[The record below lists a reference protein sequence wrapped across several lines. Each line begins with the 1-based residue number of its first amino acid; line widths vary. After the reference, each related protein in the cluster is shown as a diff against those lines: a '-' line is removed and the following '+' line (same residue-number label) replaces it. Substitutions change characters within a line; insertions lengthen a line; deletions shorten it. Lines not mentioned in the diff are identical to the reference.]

1 MEIDRKLFL
10 EENIAKL
17 LLKFSTPAVFG
28 MFAIAVATITDSI
41 FVGKLVGTLGLAA
54 TTLALP
60 VFMLFS
66 AIAGTIGIGG
76 ASVWSV
82 DMGAKNY
89 DRAQRVFGNVIMMN
103 LVVGLLIMILGLSF
117 LDPILAF
124 MKTPENVYPFARI
137 YMGFLFA
144 GSFFTICT
152 ISSNNFIRAEGK
164 PLNAMTIIF
173 IAGGLTV
180 ILDAVLI
187 YFLDMGIMGA
197 AIASI
202 SGHFVAFWVVVHHFT
217 LGKSALKLKKSM
229 FVLDPSIV
237 IEVFKI
243 GMASF
248 LRQFS
253 IGVMHFIVNISVV
266 WYAGLEAGLMLA
278 IVGIAFRVIMFI
290 LMPVIGIIQGM
301 QPIVGFNYGAKEY
314 VRAKNTTLIAMLSA
328 FCLALLLWSISFI
341 FPKEVLSIF
350 SNDQHLIDSGA
361 NVVRLIICFIPFVA
375 AQTTGAGVFQ
385 VLKKPLPANIFAAL
399 RQIIL
404 LVPLILLLPR
414 FMGLE
419 GVWYAVP
426 IADIL
431 AVLITSVWIIKEMKL
446 LDKMQLKPV

>member
-10 EENIAKL
+10 EENIVKL
-17 LLKFSTPAVFG
+17 LLKFSAPAVFG
-28 MFAIAVATITDSI
+28 MFAIAVATVTDSI
-41 FVGKLVGTLGLAA
+41 FVGKLVGTAGLAA

-76 ASVWSV
+76 ASIWSV

-103 LVVGLLIMILGLSF
+103 LSVGLTIMLLGLCF
-117 LDPILAF
+117 LDPILSF
-124 MKTPENVYPFARI
+124 MNTPENVYPYAKI

-144 GSFFTICT
+144 GCFFTICT

-173 IAGGLTV
+173 IAAGLTV

-187 YFLDMGIMGA
+187 YGVGMGIMGA

-202 SGHFVAFWVVVHHFT
+202 TGHFVAFWVIVHHFT
-217 LGKSALKLKKSM
+217 LGNSALKLKKTM
-229 FVLDPSIV
+229 FIPDFSI
-237 IEVFKI
+237 IKEIFQI
-243 GMASF
+243 GTASF

-253 IGVMHFIVNISVV
+253 IGVMHFVINLSVI
-266 WYAGLEAGLMLA
+266 WYAGIEAGIMLA
-278 IVGIAFRVIMFI
+278 VVGIAFRIIMFI

-314 VRAKNTTLIAMLSA
+314 IRAKNTTLIAMLCS
-328 FCLALLLWSISFI
+328 FSLALSLWCVAFI
-341 FPKEVLSIF
+341 FPGKVLSVF
-350 SNDQHLIDSGA
+350 SNDQTLIESGA
-361 NVVRLIICFIPFVA
+361 NIVRLIICFIPFVA

-404 LVPLILLLPR
+404 LVPLILILPR

-431 AVLITSVWIIKEMKL
+431 AVLITSVWIVREMNL
-446 LDKMQLKPV
+446 LDKLYLKTV